1 MQRRII
7 TTKDGSHSILVEELG
22 ETYHSVHGALQEAQ
36 HVYIKNG
43 LLFCL
48 QPELHILEMGFGT
61 GLNAFLTLKE
71 AIKQNITIHYTG
83 LEAYPVTDE
92 EWKKLNY
99 AANTIDKKYFEELHF
114 AEWNVPVSIHPNFV
128 VKKVQ
133 SKLQNFTT
141 DASYQLI
148 YYDAFGF
155 TYQPEL
161 WSEEIFRKLYNIL
174 SPQGVLVTYACKG
187 EVTRTLKRIG
197 FDVEKLQGPPGKREM
212 TRAFKR

>member
-1 MQRRII
+1 MKRSII

-36 HVYIKNG
+36 HVYIQNG

-71 AIKQNITIHYTG
+71 AERRNIMIHYTS
-83 LEAYPVTDE
+83 LEAHPVTEE
-92 EWKKLNY
+92 EWEKLNY
-99 AANTIDKKYFEELHF
+99 AANAADKNYFEKLHR
-114 AEWNVPVSIHPNFV
+114 AAWNTPVSMHPNFV
-128 VKKVQ
+128 LEKIH
-133 SKLQNFTT
+133 SKIQDFNPGSF
-141 DASYQLI
+141 YQLV

-155 TYQPEL
+155 AYQPEL
-161 WSEEIFRKLYNIL
+161 WSEQIFQNIYNIL

-187 EVTRTLKRIG
+187 EVTRILKRIG
-197 FDVEKLQGPPGKREM
+197 FSVEKLQGPPGKREM
-212 TRAFKR
+212 TRAVKS